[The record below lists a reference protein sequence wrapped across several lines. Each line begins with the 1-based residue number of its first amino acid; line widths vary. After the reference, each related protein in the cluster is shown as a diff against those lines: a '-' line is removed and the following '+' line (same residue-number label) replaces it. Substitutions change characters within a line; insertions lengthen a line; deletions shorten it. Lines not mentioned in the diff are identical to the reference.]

1 MALLKQFVSAC
12 NRLQMFDLAFSGQ
25 DNNGRSVRMETTA
38 FKRVHFSPLVSLYK
52 LATGAL
58 FAALALSGSANG
70 GANPAAVKT
79 PAHSPS
85 AKTRTTQH
93 WYQVGIASWYGA
105 HFQGRTTAAGE
116 FYDMNQLTCAHP
128 SLPMGTWLR
137 VTNLHNRKS
146 TYVRVN
152 DRGPVVD
159 GRIVDLSYAAA
170 HVIGLSGVGRVK
182 IERVHQN
189 DPALAEALVG
199 QLQMP
204 ALFRPASSVAR

>member
-1 MALLKQFVSAC
+1 
-12 NRLQMFDLAFSGQ
+12 
-25 DNNGRSVRMETTA
+25 MERTA
-38 FKRVHFSPLVSLYK
+38 FKRVQLSPSTPLHK
-52 LATGAL
+52 FAAGAL
-58 FAALALSGSANG
+58 FAALALSASANG
-70 GANPAAVKT
+70 GASPAASKT
-79 PAHSPS
+79 PAHSATPKS
-85 AKTRTTQH
+85 RSSQH
-93 WYQVGIASWYGA
+93 WYQVGIASWYGS

-116 FYDMNQLTCAHP
+116 SYDMNQLTCAHP
-128 SLPMGTWLR
+128 TLPMGTWLR

-182 IERVHQN
+182 IERIHQN

-199 QLQMP
+199 QLQFP
-204 ALFRPASSVAR
+204 ALFRPAGSITR

>member
-1 MALLKQFVSAC
+1 
-12 NRLQMFDLAFSGQ
+12 
-25 DNNGRSVRMETTA
+25 MERTA
-38 FKRVHFSPLVSLYK
+38 FKRVQLSPSGSFHK
-52 LATGAL
+52 LAAGAL
-58 FAALALSGSANG
+58 FAALAFTASANG
-70 GANPAAVKT
+70 GASPATQRAT
-79 PAHSPS
+79 HSPS
-85 AKTRTTQH
+85 AKAHPTRH
-93 WYQVGIASWYGA
+93 WYQVGIASWYGS

-116 FYDMNQLTCAHP
+116 SYDMNQLTCAHP
-128 SLPMGTWLR
+128 TLPMGTWLR

-170 HVIGLSGVGRVK
+170 HVIGLTGVGRVK

-199 QLQMP
+199 QVQFP
-204 ALFRPASSVAR
+204 ALFRPASSVTR